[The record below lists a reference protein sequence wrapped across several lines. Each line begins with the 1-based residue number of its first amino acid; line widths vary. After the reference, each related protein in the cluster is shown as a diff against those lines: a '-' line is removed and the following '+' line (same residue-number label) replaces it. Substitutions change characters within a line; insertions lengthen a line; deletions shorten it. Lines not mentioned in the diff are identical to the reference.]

1 MGISLFCLFPVS
13 PESSVEV
20 FPLNQTFNRGDN
32 VTFNCSARGGPG
44 NMFQWLRNG
53 TELENETSETLT
65 LPTIDF
71 SDGDEYTC
79 LVCNAAGNESVSTFL
94 FVRPEITLDP
104 MDVNTTNGSL
114 FVIMCDAEAFP
125 SPEFQWI
132 HSNGDIRNDIL
143 GIDTNM
149 LVFCPVL
156 FGDEGDYYCNATSNG
171 ISVFSETTTITCKF
185 IVSILPVNSL
195 I

>member
-1 MGISLFCLFPVS
+1 MS
-13 PESSVEV
+13 PMNE
-20 FPLNQTFNRGDN
+20 TFNRGDN
-32 VTFNCSARGGPG
+32 VTFTCSARGGPG
-44 NMFQWLRNG
+44 NIFQWLRNG

-94 FVRPEITLDP
+94 LVSPEITLNP
-104 MDVNTTNGSL
+104 MDVNTTNGS
-114 FVIMCDAEAFP
+114 FIMIMCDAEAFP

-132 HSNGDIRNDIL
+132 HSNGDIRTDIM

-149 LVFCPVL
+149 LVFSPVL

-171 ISVFSETTTITCKF
+171 ISVFSDTATFTCKF
-185 IVSILPVNSL
+185 ILSILPVINM